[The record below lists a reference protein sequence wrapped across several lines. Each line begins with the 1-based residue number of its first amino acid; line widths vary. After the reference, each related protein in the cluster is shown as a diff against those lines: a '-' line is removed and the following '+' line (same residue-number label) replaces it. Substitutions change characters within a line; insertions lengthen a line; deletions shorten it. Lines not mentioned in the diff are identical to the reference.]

1 MDSLG
6 RSVRCIVVALLLVL
20 VPGLASADKLE
31 EIERAVQAQQKAMEL
46 QQAQMRQLQE
56 ELGRLRQERA
66 AQREE
71 MTKRVVEAE
80 KKAEAAKLPF
90 NAGYKD
96 GFYLKSDDDRFRL
109 NLTGYIQ
116 NLLILEAGDRQQNN
130 TFRFRRARF
139 NLNGTVFS
147 DFGFQFESEFAGA
160 ARMEEWWASYKRFP
174 EATLIVGQHKPRY
187 SLENLTSS
195 RDLDFAERAIIVK
208 ALAPD
213 QQVGITL
220 QGQLFEN
227 RISYAA
233 GVYNGCGRID
243 LCPGGIDTDNDKE
256 LTARVTVT
264 PIPQLTIGADVDFR
278 TFKKGP
284 GGNVATDGNGAT
296 VNTALNSFVF
306 NPTTETGFKL
316 AGAGF
321 PIKGNRVAT
330 SGDLVL
336 DLYPFLLKGEYH
348 YAEQERTGQGAGG
361 TNLSDLRIQGA
372 YAELGYW
379 LFGKKP
385 EGLLALAR
393 YEYFRA
399 DAETLKAGET
409 AANVNAG
416 LLGLNW
422 YLNRF
427 VRFRANYIATDID
440 PDKNTNRRGGGG
452 GVAHE
457 GIAEVQIGF

>member
-1 MDSLG
+1 MG
-6 RSVRCIVVALLLVL
+6 VTKRFVRCTVTACCLLLT
-20 VPGLASADKLE
+20 PALASADKLE
-31 EIERAVQAQQKAMEL
+31 DLEQSLRTQQKAIEA
-46 QQAQMRQLQE
+46 QQAQMRQMQE
-56 ELGRLRQERA
+56 ELTRLRQERA
-66 AQREE
+66 AQQEE
-71 MTKRVVEAE
+71 MTKRVVDAE
-80 KKAEAAKLPF
+80 KKAEASKLPF

-116 NLLILEAGDRQQNN
+116 NWLLLEAGDRQQNN

-139 NLNGTVFS
+139 TLNGTVFS

-160 ARMEEWWASYKRFP
+160 ARMEEWWVSYKRFP

-195 RDLDFAERAIIVK
+195 RDLDFAERAIIVR

-213 QQVGITL
+213 QQLGITL
-220 QGQLFEN
+220 QGQLFTN
-227 RISYAA
+227 MVSYAA

-243 LCPGGIDTDNDKE
+243 LCPGGLDSDNDKE
-256 LTARVTVT
+256 ITGRVTVT
-264 PIPQLTIGADVDFR
+264 PVPYLTVGADVDFR

-296 VNTALNSFVF
+296 MNTALNSFVF

-361 TNLSDLRIQGA
+361 TNLPDLRIQGA

-385 EGLLALAR
+385 AGLLALAR

-399 DAETLKAGET
+399 DAEALKAGER
-409 AANVNAG
+409 AATVNAG

-427 VRFRANYIATDID
+427 VRLRANYLATQID
-440 PDKNTNRRGGGG
+440 PAQNTNRRGGGG
-452 GVAHE
+452 GIANE
-457 GIAEVQIGF
+457 GILEVQVGF

>member
-1 MDSLG
+1 M
-6 RSVRCIVVALLLVL
+6 
-20 VPGLASADKLE
+20 
-31 EIERAVQAQQKAMEL
+31 
-46 QQAQMRQLQE
+46 
-56 ELGRLRQERA
+56 
-66 AQREE
+66 
-71 MTKRVVEAE
+71 
-80 KKAEAAKLPF
+80 
-90 NAGYKD
+90 
-96 GFYLKSDDDRFRL
+96 
-109 NLTGYIQ
+109 Q
-116 NLLILEAGDRQQNN
+116 NWLILEGGDRQQVN
-130 TFRFRRARF
+130 TFRVRRARL

-160 ARMEEWWASYKRFP
+160 ARMEEWWGNYKRFP

-195 RDLDFAERAIIVK
+195 RDLDFAERAIIVR

-213 QQVGITL
+213 QQLGLTL
-220 QGQLFEN
+220 EGRLLDKLF
-227 RISYAA
+227 YYGV

-243 LCPGGIDTDNDKE
+243 QCPGGIDTDNDKE
-256 LTARVTVT
+256 ATARVTVT
-264 PIPQLTIGADVDFR
+264 PIPQLTVGADVDFR

-296 VNTALNSFVF
+296 VNTTLNSFVF

-321 PIKGNRVAT
+321 PIKGNRWAT

-336 DLYPFLLKGEYH
+336 DLYPFLIKGEYH

-361 TNLSDLRIQGA
+361 TNLPDLRIQGG
-372 YAELGYW
+372 YAELAYW

-399 DAETLKAGET
+399 DAETLKPGET
-409 AANVNAG
+409 PATVNAG
-416 LLGLNW
+416 ILGLNW
-422 YLNRF
+422 YINRY
-427 VRFRANYIATDID
+427 VRLRANYNLTDID
-440 PDKNTNRRGGGG
+440 PAKNTNRRGGGG
-452 GVAHE
+452 GVANE
-457 GIAEVQIGF
+457 WIGEVQVGF